1 MSGIFADKTIVVTGA
16 AQGIGRAYAE
26 EVAGHGGRV
35 VLCDINLEAV
45 TAAAND
51 LKSRGLE
58 ATAHKVDVSSL
69 EACRDFAADVEVAYG
84 AVHGLINNAAVFS
97 SLSLKPFWE
106 IDSAEW
112 DLVMSVNVRGTWAMV
127 TALLPLLEKADAASV
142 VNISSDAV
150 WMGKP
155 GYAHYV
161 ASKGAV
167 YGMTHAMSKELGDKG
182 IRVNSVSPGLV
193 MTEVPRQTFT
203 PEQRESILASQ
214 ALQRFAGTDDI
225 VDVVTFLLSGQ
236 SKWMTGQTL
245 HVNGGSI
252 HP

>member
-1 MSGIFADKTIVVTGA
+1 MNGEFADKTVVITGA

-26 EVAGHGGRV
+26 EISAQGGRV
-35 VLCDINLEAV
+35 VLCDINLDAV
-45 TAAAND
+45 TSTADELQA
-51 LKSRGLE
+51 RGLS
-58 ATAHKVDVSSL
+58 ATAHHVDVSSL
-69 EACRDFAADVEVAYG
+69 EACKDFAAELEVTYG
-84 AVHGLINNAAVFS
+84 AVDGLVNNAAVFS
-97 SLSLKPFWE
+97 SLTLKPFWE

-112 DLVMSVNVRGTWAMV
+112 DLVMNVNVRGTWAMV
-127 TALLPLLEKADAASV
+127 TALLPLLEKSDACSV

-161 ASKGAV
+161 ASKSAV

-193 MTEVPRQTFT
+193 MTEVPRGTFT
-203 PEQRESILASQ
+203 PAQRDSILASQ

-225 VDVVTFLLSGQ
+225 VDVVTFLLSER
-236 SKWMTGQTL
+236 SRWMTGQTL